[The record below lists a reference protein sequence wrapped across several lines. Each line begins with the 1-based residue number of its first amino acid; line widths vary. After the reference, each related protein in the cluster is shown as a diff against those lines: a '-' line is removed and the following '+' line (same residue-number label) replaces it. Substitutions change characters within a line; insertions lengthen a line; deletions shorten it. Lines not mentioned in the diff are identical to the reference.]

1 MIILSGLVPLETK
14 NVSVDPGARSPDL
27 QICGSSFLAESHFL
41 ENQLGGKPCR
51 VRSKKAGLLAEMLHK
66 HDMWAVVVVVRL

>member
-27 QICGSSFLAESHFL
+27 QICGSSSVAESHFL
-41 ENQLGGKPCR
+41 ENQLLGKPCR
-51 VRSKKAGLLAEMLHK
+51 VRNKRAGLLAGMLRK
-66 HDMWAVVVVVRL
+66 QDMWAAVVVVML